1 MKLSELYFLRYILK
15 NNHIAFFISQLNKN
29 VMSTVT
35 KLQNELIL
43 DEYSL
48 LANLIDRK
56 ESQANNVHLEWL
68 MPIPSMTQPQSGQQL
83 SRMRFSRTKKP

>member
-15 NNHIAFFISQLNKN
+15 NNHIVFFLSQLNKN

-48 LANLIDRK
+48 LAIPDDLKDN
-56 ESQANNVHLEWL
+56 QASNDHIEWL
-68 MPIPSMTQPQSGQQL
+68 IPIPSMMKPQSGQQL
-83 SRMRFSRTKKP
+83 SRIRFSRTKKP

>member
-15 NNHIAFFISQLNKN
+15 NSNIAFFISQLKKN

-56 ESQANNVHLEWL
+56 ESQANNDHLE
-68 MPIPSMTQPQSGQQL
+68 
-83 SRMRFSRTKKP
+83 

>member
-48 LANLIDRK
+48 LAHTYTINDETTIWATIVTNSIFPNKKTVTID
-56 ESQANNVHLEWL
+56 
-68 MPIPSMTQPQSGQQL
+68 
-83 SRMRFSRTKKP
+83 